1 MTSPI
6 EQSDRWVYGVDITKE
21 NNTVKVREDDDGDSV
36 TDTTFSA
43 DISTG
48 TYWGYHDRLAGSP
61 SGYPGLLSEIQ
72 SAMNTASPN
81 NSYQIRAEYPDND
94 ASASNGKTGIRIE
107 ATNAIPVEFH
117 LQFGSSTIEP
127 EWLGWERGT
136 ALTQTSAANVPD
148 AEIVSPIS
156 IFGVWRPVTAFSDNT
171 ASRKSKDEKRWLDT
185 SSDDQV
191 NAVQIEYGDPTVTD
205 EIMYPEMPAAVVR
218 ERRAEDIDY
227 SDAAGLVIDD
237 INAALYWL
245 WQQASQGD
253 KTEVIVVHNDGATD
267 HTIDTVSDDVEIGY
281 LDVEQR
287 KRFSSLWEKSREQ
300 GEFFDVT
307 LRVVA
312 LQRKVSF

>member
-6 EQSDRWVYGVDITKE
+6 EQSDRWVYSVEVTTD
-21 NNTVKVREDDDGDSV
+21 NRTVKVQEDDDGDGI

-43 DISTG
+43 NLSTG

-61 SGYPGLLSEIQ
+61 SGYPGILSAIQ
-72 SAMNTASPN
+72 SAMNSASPN
-81 NSYQIRAEYPDND
+81 NTYELRAEYPDND
-94 ASASNGKTGIRIE
+94 STVSNGQTGLRIE
-107 ATNAIPVEFH
+107 ATNSSPVEFQ
-117 LQFGSSTIEP
+117 LEFDSSTIP
-127 EWLGWERGT
+127 SEWVGWGDGT
-136 ALTQTSAANVPD
+136 VLTQTSATNTPD

-156 IFGVWRPVTAFSDNT
+156 IFGCWRPVTAFSDNT

-218 ERRAEDIDY
+218 ESRAEDIDY
-227 SDAAGLVIDD
+227 SDAAGLVADD
-237 INAALYWL
+237 VNAALYWL
-245 WQQASQGD
+245 WQQASKGD
-253 KTEVIVVHNDGATD
+253 KTEVIVVHNDPADT

-307 LRVVA
+307 IKIVA
-312 LQRKVSF
+312 LERKVSF